1 MDNSLIFQA
10 IFDQVCQLREKRLDL
25 EEATAEE
32 KKVADTLKKELD
44 ALTKKAKVI
53 DGALMTAEA
62 DLEAFQVC
70 KLFYDSN

>member
-1 MDNSLIFQA
+1 M
-10 IFDQVCQLREKRLDL
+10 CQLREKRLDL

-70 KLFYDSN
+70 KLLQRSRLIPDLGILHLQD